1 VPILGIV
8 AYYDHYWNERWSTSF
23 GWSMTDLNTDD
34 GQAGNEFEKGQI
46 AQINLLHY
54 PLDNVMMGGEFIW
67 GQREN
72 IDGNKGSDYRVQFS
86 LQVNFDS
93 GNLFAR

>member
-1 VPILGIV
+1 
-8 AYYDHYWNERWSTSF
+8 
-23 GWSMTDLNTDD
+23 
-34 GQAGNEFEKGQI
+34 AGNEFERGQI

-54 PLDNVMMGGEFIW
+54 PVDNVMMGGEFIW

-93 GNLFAR
+93 GNLFER